1 MKRNHLHLVRYLLDK
16 GANPEHKTNQ
26 DLLVIEYAILQGL
39 YEVSLMLY
47 EKIKHK
53 ELRNHA
59 EYREIALKH
68 KYRYVN
74 YKVFLENLVDMID
87 PDNTRDYLTKEK
99 KVYNDPVIDPRE
111 NWKQWL
117 ARNIEFKDPPLV

>member
-26 DLLVIEYAILQGL
+26 GLLVIEYAILQGL
-39 YEVSLMLY
+39 YEVALMIY

-53 ELRNHA
+53 ELRNHV